1 MAKTEPTSDRMTV
14 YALTDKFRS
23 ESGTVFVSG
32 VQAVARI
39 AVDQLR
45 IDRKLGLTTAA
56 FASGYQGSPVG
67 TYTEELQRAS
77 ATVPDLPIVIQPGV
91 NEELAATAVMGSQLA
106 MTLDDA
112 KYDGVVGIWY
122 GKGPGFDRSS
132 DAIRHAVFAGTSQH
146 GGVIA
151 VVGDDPAAKSS
162 TVPSSSDATAVDLHM
177 PLLFPGDAQEALDLS
192 RHAVALSRACGL
204 WAAFKLVTAVA
215 DGTGTIDV
223 DLDRVQ
229 PKSPVI
235 EVDGHPFVPHPN
247 GRLLTPY
254 TLDMEIEFQQLR
266 TPMARQYGVD
276 NQLNRVSV
284 RSGDDWLGIA
294 ACGHTFHEMREAL
307 SVLGFR
313 SDDDLR
319 AAGIRLFQ
327 LLMPVP
333 LDPGQVREF
342 ADGLDELIVVEEKNP
357 TLEGLI
363 KSALYDG
370 AHVTGKVGPRI
381 VGRHDEHGNVLVN
394 GFGTLD
400 VDKLLA
406 PLHERISARIGHRM
420 PPLEEIIPPQRELI
434 PLTVNRTPFYCSGCP
449 HNASTRAEPGTLVGG
464 GIGCHS
470 MVAFMEPERVGD
482 IVGLTQMGGEGA
494 QWIGISP
501 FIERDHLIQNIGDGT
516 FFHSGSL
523 AVRAA
528 VAANVDITYKLL
540 YNGTVAMT
548 GGQDPQ
554 GQMSVPDVAHL
565 LRIEGV
571 KRIIVTSDD
580 PSRHARADFPAGV
593 DLWDRSRLIEAQQE
607 LAKVKGV
614 TVLIHDQACAAEQ
627 RRGRSRGTVATP
639 NFRVVINERVCEGC
653 GDCGDVSNCLSVQ
666 PVDTPFGRKTRIHQ
680 GSCNFDFSCMKGDC
694 PSFATVELVESA
706 NEPRSLPSPPT
717 DIANPSAPIVN
728 ADAFTVRLTGIGG
741 TGVITVSQIVG
752 TAAMLADRT
761 VRGLDQTGLSQKAGP
776 VVSDL
781 IITTDAAPASN
792 HGNASGIDTI
802 LGFDFLVAAQPANLN
817 GARVDRTVMVA
828 STNAVPTGSM
838 VTQPGLRLPSGND
851 LVERVGSV
859 TRADDNRFLDAAA
872 LAEGLLGSTTTT
884 NLLVLG
890 AAVQCGALP
899 LPVEAVERA
908 IELNG
913 VAVAKN
919 LDAFRWGRAWIDNP
933 QQVERAAN
941 LAVHVAPETTLQLFE
956 RLAGDLVDYQSKEY
970 AARFRSVIATA
981 QRAEQQLD
989 QDDQFTRA
997 VVIHL
1002 HKLMAYKDEYE
1013 VARLLLDD
1021 EATAGYKAIGG
1032 ATTKVTYHLHP
1043 PMLRSLGLD
1052 RKLELRRSAPPVL
1065 AALRASKRVRG
1076 TLADPFRWA
1085 AVRQL
1090 ERAMIPE
1097 YVEAIELLCQ
1107 RLSTETLDEAVAIA
1121 SLPDQVRGYET
1132 LKVTRATAY
1141 RAELADRMQTWA
1153 TTR

>member
-1 MAKTEPTSDRMTV
+1 
-14 YALTDKFRS
+14 
-23 ESGTVFVSG
+23 
-32 VQAVARI
+32 
-39 AVDQLR
+39 
-45 IDRKLGLTTAA
+45 
-56 FASGYQGSPVG
+56 
-67 TYTEELQRAS
+67 
-77 ATVPDLPIVIQPGV
+77 
-91 NEELAATAVMGSQLA
+91 
-106 MTLDDA
+106 
-112 KYDGVVGIWY
+112 
-122 GKGPGFDRSS
+122 
-132 DAIRHAVFAGTSQH
+132 
-146 GGVIA
+146 
-151 VVGDDPAAKSS
+151 
-162 TVPSSSDATAVDLHM
+162 
-177 PLLFPGDAQEALDLS
+177 
-192 RHAVALSRACGL
+192 
-204 WAAFKLVTAVA
+204 
-215 DGTGTIDV
+215 
-223 DLDRVQ
+223 
-229 PKSPVI
+229 
-235 EVDGHPFVPHPN
+235 
-247 GRLLTPY
+247 
-254 TLDMEIEFQQLR
+254 
-266 TPMARQYGVD
+266 
-276 NQLNRVSV
+276 
-284 RSGDDWLGIA
+284 
-294 ACGHTFHEMREAL
+294 
-307 SVLGFR
+307 
-313 SDDDLR
+313 
-319 AAGIRLFQ
+319 
-327 LLMPVP
+327 
-333 LDPGQVREF
+333 
-342 ADGLDELIVVEEKNP
+342 
-357 TLEGLI
+357 
-363 KSALYDG
+363 
-370 AHVTGKVGPRI
+370 
-381 VGRHDEHGNVLVN
+381 
-394 GFGTLD
+394 
-400 VDKLLA
+400 
-406 PLHERISARIGHRM
+406 
-420 PPLEEIIPPQRELI
+420 
-434 PLTVNRTPFYCSGCP
+434 
-449 HNASTRAEPGTLVGG
+449 
-464 GIGCHS
+464 
-470 MVAFMEPERVGD
+470 
-482 IVGLTQMGGEGA
+482 
-494 QWIGISP
+494 
-501 FIERDHLIQNIGDGT
+501 
-516 FFHSGSL
+516 
-523 AVRAA
+523 
-528 VAANVDITYKLL
+528 
-540 YNGTVAMT
+540 
-548 GGQDPQ
+548 
-554 GQMSVPDVAHL
+554 
-565 LRIEGV
+565 
-571 KRIIVTSDD
+571 
-580 PSRHARADFPAGV
+580 
-593 DLWDRSRLIEAQQE
+593 
-607 LAKVKGV
+607 
-614 TVLIHDQACAAEQ
+614 
-627 RRGRSRGTVATP
+627 
-639 NFRVVINERVCEGC
+639 
-653 GDCGDVSNCLSVQ
+653 
-666 PVDTPFGRKTRIHQ
+666 
-680 GSCNFDFSCMKGDC
+680 MKGDC